1 MPDIKKNI
9 IFRFNLLVLF
19 VFVAWGIVIAA
30 KAAFLMLQKDY
41 WEEVASF
48 QVKTNI
54 PLPATRGNILS
65 DNGELLVC
73 NHVKYNLFI
82 DFDYTDK
89 NLRMQEKVLA
99 QKDTVWRNNV
109 KALCKGL
116 SRVVPRWSA
125 GEYESHLRKGM
136 ELQRK
141 RLPKRREYSLFPQV
155 IDLSYT
161 QYKQI
166 KELPILSRPLAYSG
180 LKVEEKKE
188 RKKLFGSLAV
198 STLGNAKVSETEES
212 SEKLW
217 TTYGLEKKY
226 DEILRGK
233 PGWGHK
239 LKSRVTVDLAPVD
252 GMDIQTTINTDMQDI
267 CEQALSKKIKEH
279 DGLAGW
285 CILMEVKSG
294 DIKAIVNLTKVGEGH
309 YIETFDKTEYNI
321 TENHALSRRM
331 EPGSIFKTVALA
343 AALEDGRLKADD
355 SVPSYG
361 GKHSFYGKVRED
373 LVKPLEGQN
382 YYNIDDVLM
391 HSSNVGMIQMV
402 AENYAK
408 EKAHGDFV
416 KTLKRFG
423 MNENYKLIES
433 EVTPSITDVDKIQA
447 KNVTLMTMS
456 YGYSIAMTAINML
469 TFYNTIA
476 NNGDQ
481 MAPRLVKGI
490 MKDGETIEEF
500 PTKVLRDD
508 MLSDYTVR
516 TLKRALIA
524 VVNGDSRKRTGK
536 SAQSDKLL
544 IAGKTGTA
552 NVSGVGGYQKN
563 GKLNLYSFCGF
574 FPADEPEYTCIVQV
588 LSNHRGG
595 GGSVSAPVLKEIAEK
610 VSAKELRLALEQA
623 KDTLHDALPTMK
635 RGNIAAASYLF
646 DEIDIDVDDDAVN
659 SSHDDVVW
667 GSLENDDKDK
677 LTLKQQSIKED
688 IVPNVIGMG
697 AKDALYLMKKSGLRV
712 GINGHGR
719 VASQSIAGGQ
729 HAKKGDFVLL
739 TLKP

>member
-1 MPDIKKNI
+1 MFNFRNDI
-9 IFRFNLLVLF
+9 IFRFHLLVLF
-19 VFVAWGIVIAA
+19 VFVAWGVLIAG
-30 KAAFLMLQKDY
+30 KAAFLMLQKNF

-89 NLRMQEKVLA
+89 NKKMQEKVLA
-99 QKDTVWRNNV
+99 KKDTVWRNNL
-109 KALCKGL
+109 KALCKEL

-125 GEYESHLRKGM
+125 KEYESHLNKGM

-166 KELPILSRPLAYSG
+166 KELPILSRPVAYSG

-198 STLGNAKVSETEES
+198 STLGNAKESETTTS
-212 SEKLW
+212 SNKVW

-226 DEILRGK
+226 DYILSGK
-233 PGWGHK
+233 PGWGHR
-239 LKSRVTVDLAPVD
+239 LKSRVTIDLAPVH
-252 GMDIQTTINTDMQDI
+252 GKDIQTTINTDIQDI
-267 CEQALSKKIKEH
+267 CEQALNKKIKEH
-279 DGLAGW
+279 GGLAGW
-285 CILMEVKSG
+285 CILMETKTG
-294 DIKAIVNLTKVGEGH
+294 DIKAIVNLTRMGEDN
-309 YIETFDKTEYNI
+309 YVETFEQSEYNI

-343 AALEDGRLKADD
+343 AALEDGRLKAND
-355 SVPSYG
+355 SVETYG
-361 GKHSFYGKVRED
+361 GKHVFFKKFRED
-373 LVKPLEGQN
+373 LVKPLEGQK

-402 AENYAK
+402 AEKYASDNS
-408 EKAHGDFV
+408 HGEFV

-423 MNENYKLIES
+423 MDENYKLIES
-433 EVTPSITDVDKIQA
+433 EVTPSITDIDKVHA
-447 KNVTLMTMS
+447 KSVTLMTMS

-481 MAPRLVKGI
+481 MAPRLVKAV
-490 MKDGETIEEF
+490 MKDGEVVEEF
-500 PTKVLRDD
+500 PTRVLRSD
-508 MLSDYTVR
+508 MLSDYTVE
-516 TLKRALIA
+516 TLKKALIA

-552 NVSGVGGYQKN
+552 NVSGVGGYQKS

-574 FPADEPEYTCIVQV
+574 FPANKPEYTCIVQV
-588 LSNHRGG
+588 LSNKSGG

-610 VSAKELRLALEQA
+610 VSAKELRLSFKEA
-623 KDTLHDALPTMK
+623 KDTIHATMPTIK
-635 RGNIAAASYLF
+635 KGNITSANYLF
-646 DEIDIDVDDDAVN
+646 DEIDINVEDDNVSN
-659 SSHDDVVW
+659 SPDEPTW
-667 GSLENDDKDK
+667 GSLENNEENGLIFKH
-677 LTLKQQSIKED
+677 SEIKED
-688 IVPNVIGMG
+688 VVPNVIGMG
-697 AKDALYLMKKSGLRV
+697 AKDALYLMKKVGLKV
-712 GINGHGR
+712 SINGHGR
-719 VASQSIAGGQ
+719 VVSQSLSAGQ
-729 HAKKGDFVLL
+729 HARKGDYVLL

>member
-1 MPDIKKNI
+1 MFDFRKDI

-19 VFVAWGIVIAA
+19 VFVAWGVVIAG
-30 KAAFLMLQKDY
+30 KAAFIMLQKNF

-73 NHVKYNLFI
+73 NHVKYNIFI

-89 NLRMQEKVLA
+89 NKIMQEKVLA
-99 QKDTVWRNNV
+99 KKDTVWRNNI
-109 KALCKGL
+109 KALCKEL
-116 SRVVPRWSA
+116 ARVVPRWSSK
-125 GEYESHLRKGM
+125 EYENHLNKGL

-141 RLPKRREYSLFPQV
+141 RLPKRREYSLFPLV

-166 KELPILSRPLAYSG
+166 KELPILSRPVAYSG
-180 LKVEEKKE
+180 LKVVEKKE

-198 STLGNAKVSETEES
+198 STLGNAKESETEKS
-212 SEKLW
+212 NEKVW
-217 TTYGLEKKY
+217 TTYGLEKRF
-226 DEILRGK
+226 DEVLRGK

-239 LKSRVTVDLAPVD
+239 LKSRVTIDLAPID
-252 GMDIQTTINTDMQDI
+252 GKDIQTTINTDMQDI

-285 CILMEVKSG
+285 CILMETKTG
-294 DIKAIVNLTKVGEGH
+294 DIKAIVNLTRMAEGH
-309 YIETFDKTEYNI
+309 YIETFEQSEYNI

-343 AALEDGRLKADD
+343 AALEDGKLKAND
-355 SVPSYG
+355 SVPTYN
-361 GKHSFYGKVRED
+361 GKHSFWKRERED
-373 LVKPLEGQN
+373 LVKPLEGQKF
-382 YYNIDDVLM
+382 YDIDDVLM

-402 AENYAK
+402 AERYAADNTQGK
-408 EKAHGDFV
+408 FI

-423 MNENYKLIES
+423 MDENYKLIDS
-433 EVTPSITDVDKIQA
+433 EVTPSITDVDKVHA
-447 KNVTLMTMS
+447 KNITLMTMS

-476 NNGDQ
+476 NNGNQ
-481 MAPRLVKGI
+481 MAPRLVKAV
-490 MKDGETIEEF
+490 MKDGVVVEEF
-500 PTKVLRDD
+500 PTRVLREG
-508 MLSDYTVR
+508 MLSDYTVEI
-516 TLKRALIA
+516 LKKALIA

-536 SAQSDKLL
+536 SAQSSKLL

-552 NVSGVGGYQKN
+552 NVSGVGGYQKS

-574 FPADEPEYTCIVQV
+574 FPADAPEYTCIVQV
-588 LSNHRGG
+588 LSNKAGG

-610 VSAKELRLALEQA
+610 VSAKEMRLALDQA
-623 KDTLHDALPTMK
+623 KDTIHTTTPTIK
-635 RGNIAAASYLF
+635 KGNITAANYLF
-646 DEIDIDVDDDAVN
+646 DEVDIDVEDDNVSDY
-659 SSHDDVVW
+659 DDEPTW
-667 GSLENDDKDK
+667 GSLENDEKGT
-677 LTLKQQSIKED
+677 LTLKPHEIKED

-697 AKDALYLMKKSGLRV
+697 AKDALYLMRKIGLKV
-712 GINGHGR
+712 SISGHGR
-719 VASQSIAGGQ
+719 VTSQSIQVGQ
-729 HAKKGDFVLL
+729 HARRGDYVLL